1 MGVVG
6 LWRKKNARGSLAEV
20 AAPVVV
26 VVVVVAVDA
35 LVWGSM
41 VARRWSLR
49 SGSSLWVAAESI
61 GL

>member
-20 AAPVVV
+20 AAPVV